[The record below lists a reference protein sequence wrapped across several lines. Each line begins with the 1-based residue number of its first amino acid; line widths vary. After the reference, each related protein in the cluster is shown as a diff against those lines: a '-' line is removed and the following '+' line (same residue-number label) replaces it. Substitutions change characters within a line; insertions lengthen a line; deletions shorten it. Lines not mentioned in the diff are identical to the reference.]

1 MLTRLAHRVATFATV
16 AAPVVALALFI
27 ATGRR
32 WLP

>member
-1 MLTRLAHRVATFATV
+1 MITRLAHRAVILANF

-32 WLP
+32 WGA